1 MSDNGESNSFE
12 AEVLSST
19 TMTVATPTPASLK
32 RAHEVRLPP
41 SQTRRQFLLSV
52 HTVQILARF
61 SATSWGTVRSGVV
74 MDHEGQD
81 MK

>member
-19 TMTVATPTPASLK
+19 TMTVAATTPASLK

-41 SQTRRQFLLSV
+41 SQT
-52 HTVQILARF
+52 
-61 SATSWGTVRSGVV
+61 
-74 MDHEGQD
+74 
-81 MK
+81 